1 MLYNTTKGYFWR
13 EHMDY
18 DSPVSRYSTTIRF
31 VAIAAVLVI
40 LLVVGLVFSK
50 RIVAS
55 MTSTPSPTTADT
67 SRQQETEAQKAAREE
82 RKKNTAEKVQK
93 QQAAADKAAADA
105 KAQEAK
111 QQADAKKAQEAAAA
125 QAAAQTA
132 ATPKPSGV
140 ASTGPSAVAST
151 GPEDAIP
158 YAIAIAALGFAGV
171 TFVRSRRDLRRT
183 IEQMLGATSV

>member
-1 MLYNTTKGYFWR
+1 
-13 EHMDY
+13 MDY

-55 MTSTPSPTTADT
+55 MTSEPTKVATQDKKTNDT
-67 SRQQETEAQKAAREE
+67 NKAEQEK
-82 RKKNTAEKVQK
+82 
-93 QQAAADKAAADA
+93 QAAADKAAKEKQAATDKAAADA

-125 QAAAQTA
+125 QAAAQAA

-171 TFVRSRRDLRRT
+171 TFVRSRRDLQRT